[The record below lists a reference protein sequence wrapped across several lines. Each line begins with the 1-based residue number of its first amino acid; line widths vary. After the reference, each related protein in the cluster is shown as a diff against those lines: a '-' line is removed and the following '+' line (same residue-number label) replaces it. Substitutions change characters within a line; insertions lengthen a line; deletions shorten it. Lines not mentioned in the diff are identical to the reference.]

1 MTWNDYTR
9 GQEFRSAALVL
20 DGLGDAENPFQVT
33 GGKARDLIGDA
44 TFFDLDLAQ
53 RLIEA

>member
-1 MTWNDYTR
+1 
-9 GQEFRSAALVL
+9 VI

-33 GGKARDLIGDA
+33 GGKAREMIGNA

-53 RLIEA
+53 RLME